1 MTFAPDPA
9 PSPLPS
15 LADIARRRAE
25 LLAWRAGATPAQSA
39 AASSDDTQDA
49 DNWPAL
55 SPSALYGLAG
65 EVLRVI
71 GPHSE
76 ADPARS
82 FEEFRGQT
90 E

>member
-1 MTFAPDPA
+1 
-9 PSPLPS
+9 LH
-15 LADIARRRAE
+15 
-25 LLAWRAGATPAQSA
+25 
-39 AASSDDTQDA
+39 
-49 DNWPAL
+49 
-55 SPSALYGLAG
+55 GLAG